1 MQKANYHTHTHYSD
15 GADAPEVVVK
25 KALELGLETIGFSD
39 HAPIPGFEENCNISL
54 DQLDEYVRCILD
66 LKEKY
71 KDRIR
76 VLLSLEIDYIPN
88 IIHPAHEIFDQ
99 YPLDFTLGSV
109 HYLGVLSD
117 GKLFGFEAS
126 KEKIDRG
133 LNEIFGGD
141 VEKMVK
147 EYYSR
152 IREMV
157 RISQPNIIGHLDR
170 IKFINKHHQYFNE
183 MAGWYQIEVKNTLE
197 VIASSDSILEVNT
210 KGIYSN
216 GDLEPYPSS
225 WIIRA
230 ARDRYIPVHLAADAH
245 RADRLTG
252 GFDYAAKILKNS
264 GYDYVNYLKN
274 AV

>member
-15 GADAPEVVVK
+15 GADAPEIVVK

-39 HAPIPGFEENCNISL
+39 HAPIPGFEENCNIPL
-54 DQLDEYVRCILD
+54 DQLDEYVHCILD
-66 LKEKY
+66 LKKKY

-88 IIHPAHEIFDQ
+88 IIHPAYEIFDQ
-99 YPLDFTLGSV
+99 YPLDYTLGSV
-109 HYLGVLSD
+109 HYLGVLAN
-117 GKLFGFEAS
+117 GKLFGFETS

-141 VEKMVK
+141 VKKMLE
-147 EYYSR
+147 EYYCN

-157 RISQPNIIGHLDR
+157 RISQPSIVGHLDR
-170 IKFINKHHQYFNE
+170 IKVINKHHPYFNE
-183 MAGWYQIEVKNTLE
+183 MDSWYQTEIEHTLD
-197 VIASSDSILEVNT
+197 VIASSGSILEVNT

-216 GDLEPYPSS
+216 GDLEPYPST
-225 WIIRA
+225 WILKA
-230 ARDRYIPVHLAADAH
+230 ARSSYIPVHLAADAH
-245 RADRLTG
+245 RADRLIG
-252 GFDYAAKILKNS
+252 GFEYASQILKKS